1 MKLSNVNGCCLLIN
15 EVFFLF
21 TSNIPQSITEAKLL
35 CKEMAT
41 AFIEAALPTFKS
53 KMSYH
58 TTCSLISPASAAVIV
73 KCLLRLQEGALISKF
88 LTTIPS
94 ISTSS
99 STYYN
104 DTSSSS
110 FLVNQ
115 PFIDE
120 LAAVGRSFGW
130 ETLCPSLTAMIQHAR
145 DNNACCDFLSKL
157 LALADADVS
166 TLGCKVLYK
175 QLAIVLVKAL

>member
-1 MKLSNVNGCCLLIN
+1 MGWGSREHAQNTQHVQPALGGDLQVTC
-15 EVFFLF
+15 
-21 TSNIPQSITEAKLL
+21 TS
-35 CKEMAT
+35 
-41 AFIEAALPTFKS
+41 
-53 KMSYH
+53 
-58 TTCSLISPASAAVIV
+58 
-73 KCLLRLQEGALISKF
+73 
-88 LTTIPS
+88 
-94 ISTSS
+94 SS

-145 DNNACCDFLSKL
+145 DNNACCDV
-157 LALADADVS
+157 DVS